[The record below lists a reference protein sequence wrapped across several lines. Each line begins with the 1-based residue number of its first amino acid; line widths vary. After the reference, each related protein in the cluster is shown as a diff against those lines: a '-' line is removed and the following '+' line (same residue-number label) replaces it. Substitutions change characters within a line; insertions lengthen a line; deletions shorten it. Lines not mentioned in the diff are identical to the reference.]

1 MTEKKWDAVPNQS
14 ILANGGTEGQIV
26 VPDSTLF
33 RVKQKVFL
41 KSDAQ
46 QSREL
51 IINGISKTGVLR
63 LGKKGGAITD
73 SEDLSDFLTADNA
86 VIWAERQDRSAIT
99 PNDYERAVYDEEP
112 VMAKRV
118 TQVDPMGNK
127 YSVTNP
133 MPVRLSD
140 GDINIGTVN
149 GELEVQLSHQD
160 GEPDSGDVHDSVRIG
175 DGVNEATITKAAIGT
190 KTGLNVNSINDAF
203 SKPFNK
209 LTVLTKND
217 DGDPLTIRSSYL
229 GTPVQLATVIYDS
242 DGDFQDIEVSDL

>member
-14 ILANGGTEGQIV
+14 ILANGGTEGQII

-46 QSREL
+46 QSRNL
-51 IINGISKTGVLR
+51 VINGISKTGVLR
-63 LGKKGGAITD
+63 LGKLGGAITE

-86 VIWAERQDRSAIT
+86 IIWAERQDRSTIT

-149 GELEVQLSHQD
+149 GELEVQLSAKD
-160 GEPDSGDVHDSVRIG
+160 GDPDAGDVHDSVRIG
-175 DGVNEATITKAAIGT
+175 DEDYEVKIDADRNMQVIQANSANDKAWDKMKVYRNPVTRDIIKIEYIRNNVVVRTVDHTHDAFEDIEEITK
-190 KTGLNVNSINDAF
+190 S
-203 SKPFNK
+203 
-209 LTVLTKND
+209 
-217 DGDPLTIRSSYL
+217 
-229 GTPVQLATVIYDS
+229 
-242 DGDFQDIEVSDL
+242 

>member
-46 QSREL
+46 QSRNL
-51 IINGISKTGVLR
+51 VINGISKTGVLR
-63 LGKKGGAITD
+63 LGKLGGAITD

-86 VIWAERQDRSAIT
+86 IIWAERQDRSTIT

-149 GELEVQLSHQD
+149 GELEVQLSSKD
-160 GEPDSGDVHDSVRIG
+160 GDPDVGDVHDSVRIG
-175 DGVNEATITKAAIGT
+175 DEEYEAKIDSSRNLQVITANQAADKAW
-190 KTGLNVNSINDAF
+190 
-203 SKPFNK
+203 
-209 LTVLTKND
+209 D
-217 DGDPLTIRSSYL
+217 DMIITRDPIT
-229 GTPVQLATVIYDS
+229 
-242 DGDFQDIEVSDL
+242 QDITNIEYKLNGVTVRNVPFTRDAYENLVRIQKT